1 MSKHSV
7 VSVAAVS
14 MSLAVILNA
23 VVALDAFAGEYREAD
38 VQAAVKALASKDQ
51 YERKSAAFKL
61 TEMGTAAATA
71 VPTLIEIVQ
80 TDETMTVRGEAAKAL
95 GNIGAA
101 AEPAVPALIAFLQSE
116 EGGYER
122 TYAAS
127 ALGGIGKKPE
137 QAVPALI
144 NALQHD
150 QEPVVRELAAR
161 ALGDFGA
168 QAGDAIPALVEAIRT
183 GDKDL
188 RTAAASGLAKIPARA
203 ADVPILIALLGD
215 EIDSARLAAAK
226 SLGGLGAHA
235 SDAVPALS
243 KLLSDKD
250 AGVRAAAADALGAIG
265 PTAKD
270 ALPDLKNALKDA
282 ETHDRAEAALKLIK
296 SSH

>member
-7 VSVAAVS
+7 AAVA
-14 MSLAVILNA
+14 MSLALILNFGA
-23 VVALDAFAGEYREAD
+23 TTAAFAGEYREAD
-38 VQAAVKALASKDQ
+38 VQAAIKALASKDQ
-51 YERKSAAFKL
+51 SERKSAAFKL
-61 TEMGTAAATA
+61 TEMGTAATSA

-80 TDETMTVRGEAAKAL
+80 TDDTMSVRGEAAKAL
-95 GNIGAA
+95 GNIGAG
-101 AEPAVPALIAFLQSE
+101 AEPAVPALIAFLQSKD
-116 EGGYER
+116 GGYER

-161 ALGDFGA
+161 ALGDFGS

-188 RTAAASGLAKIPARA
+188 RTAAAYGLAKIPARSSDA
-203 ADVPILIALLGD
+203 PVLIALLGD

-226 SLGGLGAHA
+226 SLGGLGSDA
-235 SDAVPALS
+235 SDAVPALA
-243 KLLSDKD
+243 KLLTDKD
-250 AGVRAAAADALGAIG
+250 ATVRGAAADALGAIG
-265 PTAKD
+265 PAAKG
-270 ALPDLKNALKDA
+270 AVPDLKAALKDSEIHDHA
-282 ETHDRAEAALKLIK
+282 EEALKRIK
-296 SSH
+296 SAR